1 MFSIKQSHGAVD
13 KNVVY
18 MFFPKKMEFMFWSF
32 TKRKEGYFGICDR
45 HVESYCDV
53 VTTDDGTDD
62 SSRDAPIHKVTP
74 ICRVV
79 WYKKQY
85 KKIDLLLNIWI

>member
-18 MFFPKKMEFMFWSF
+18 MFFRKDGVYVLKFY
-32 TKRKEGYFGICDR
+32 KRKEGYFGICDR

-53 VTTDDGTDD
+53 VTTDDDGTEGF
-62 SSRDAPIHKVTP
+62 
-74 ICRVV
+74 
-79 WYKKQY
+79 
-85 KKIDLLLNIWI
+85 